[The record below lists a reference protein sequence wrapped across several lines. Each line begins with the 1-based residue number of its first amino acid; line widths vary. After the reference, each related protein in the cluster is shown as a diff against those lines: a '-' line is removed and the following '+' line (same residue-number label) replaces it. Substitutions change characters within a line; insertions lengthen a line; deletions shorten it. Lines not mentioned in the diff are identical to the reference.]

1 MNLFNIDSRRTILR
15 GAVTF
20 CAASFLCA
28 CTQVSAPHPDSMQET
43 FFPELTT
50 FVESEQETTAAPD
63 ESPFSPEIPTT
74 SGRPLETADLTSFTT
89 ESAVTITSRE
99 GMLGDY
105 SFIECNETQ
114 LFGDY
119 SIAQASCGGES
130 YLMLYQE
137 DIALLATEDGEDA
150 MLFYNGRR
158 LALPFP
164 CYFYMGSS
172 LLRLYE
178 GDFNGSG
185 SRQLALVVPMAT
197 GSGVDVEALHL
208 IDLDAMVILKDNTQ
222 TAESREKI
230 YALFEEHFAEIG
242 MTREY
247 YLFNYVRYRIQ
258 GNEIFVE
265 YGACDAD
272 DIYLS
277 FLKGRLSFPDGIGTL
292 HPSPV
297 FADEDSA
304 LD

>member
-1 MNLFNIDSRRTILR
+1 
-15 GAVTF
+15 
-20 CAASFLCA
+20 
-28 CTQVSAPHPDSMQET
+28 
-43 FFPELTT
+43 
-50 FVESEQETTAAPD
+50 
-63 ESPFSPEIPTT
+63 
-74 SGRPLETADLTSFTT
+74 
-89 ESAVTITSRE
+89 
-99 GMLGDY
+99 
-105 SFIECNETQ
+105 
-114 LFGDY
+114 
-119 SIAQASCGGES
+119 
-130 YLMLYQE
+130 
-137 DIALLATEDGEDA
+137 
-150 MLFYNGRR
+150 
-158 LALPFP
+158 
-164 CYFYMGSS
+164 
-172 LLRLYE
+172 
-178 GDFNGSG
+178 
-185 SRQLALVVPMAT
+185 MAT